1 MNRVEVYSTDNC
13 HWCERAKSLLR
24 ARELDFEEIDISS
37 DQASALEM
45 TKRSGRCTGPQIF
58 IDNVHIGGFDELSMI
73 DLPDKLEED
82 HITVTNRG
90 IYP

>member
-13 HWCERAKSLLR
+13 PWCERAKSLLR
-24 ARELDFEEIDISS
+24 ARGLDFEEIDISS
-37 DQASALEM
+37 DQTRALEM
-45 TKRSGRCTGPQIF
+45 IERSGRRTVPQIF

-73 DLPDKLEED
+73 DLPDKQDED
-82 HITVTNRG
+82 HIILIKGG